1 MNYTQSTISLF
12 PKWELLGSKTTLELK
27 LDVYIYQNST
37 YSFMLTIKK
46 NETNLVWD
54 QADINFV
61 EGVLKSLNLLKRIN
75 ISGLKEM
82 NVSIITNKSFYDT
95 YFTFDPHNNVLLLNT
110 VSINNQEYSRIYL
123 SFKDSNN
130 TEYNSNL
137 FNLKIISDHPP
148 VAVFSHG
155 PYIFYYGNL
164 INLISFAENP
174 FIDEDKLVYTTA
186 EWYANSSGIVSY
198 SIVDNTNDKIISIA
212 LFFVK
217 DFIGKWDYMIIAS
230 DVLNQTSSIT
240 LHIQVI
246 PWAQT
251 DWIRWSGP
259 YQIDWELWANGYA
272 LNKET
277 GTWYF
282 IDYTISYSNP
292 SFIFILCIFIVNI
305 LLSVAA
311 FFLEVESE
319 IWSLVVYI
327 NQSLL
332 ILCLFESAVSTN
344 FLNFMSILQL
354 SKLDFKFLDLIF
366 YARNFVNS
374 SFYDI
379 QYVNMKILSF
389 ASGSTFANFINL
401 LFVLIVLLLIFA
413 VFKIIK
419 KPDVDSEITS
429 WINRLIKF
437 ANFSLFVSI
446 FKLSSWFIMMNWLS
460 ELFNQFV
467 LDISKGDMLSYTISD
482 FILIMILLLILFQHE
497 FKPKYSVF
505 SSQIII
511 ENDRIN
517 LIKMSLFALWF
528 ILKESWKYWK

>member
-1 MNYTQSTISLF
+1 MKYSQSTISLF
-12 PKWELLGSKTTLELK
+12 PKWELLGSETTLELK
-27 LDVYIYQNST
+27 LDVYIYQNSK

-46 NETNLVWD
+46 NETNFVWD
-54 QADINFV
+54 QADISFV
-61 EGVLKSLNLLKRIN
+61 ERVLESFNLLKRIN

-82 NVSIITNKSFYDT
+82 NISIITNKPFYGA
-95 YFTFDPHNNVLLLNT
+95 YFTFDPNNNVLLLNST
-110 VSINNQEYSRIYL
+110 SINNQEYSTIYL

-130 TEYNSNL
+130 TEYNTNK
-137 FNLKIISDHPP
+137 FNLRITQDHPP
-148 VAVFSHG
+148 VAVFSHD

-174 FIDEDKLVYTTA
+174 FIDESKLEYTTA
-186 EWYANSSGIVSY
+186 EWYANKSGIVSY
-198 SIVDNTNDKIISIA
+198 SILNNTDDEKISIK

-217 DFIGKWDYMIIAS
+217 DFIGKWNYSIIAS
-230 DVLNQTSSIT
+230 DVLNQTSLIT
-240 LHIQVI
+240 LHIQVV

-272 LNKET
+272 LDKET

-292 SFIFILCIFIVNI
+292 SFIFIICIFIVNI
-305 LLSVAA
+305 LLSVAS
-311 FFLEVESE
+311 FFLGVESE
-319 IWSLVVYI
+319 IWSLVIYI

-332 ILCLFESAVSTN
+332 ILCLFESTVSNN

-354 SKLDFKFLDLIF
+354 SKLDFKLLDVIF

-374 SFYDI
+374 NFYDI

-401 LFVLIVLLLIFA
+401 LFVLITLLLIFA

-429 WINRLIKF
+429 WINHVIKLV
-437 ANFSLFVSI
+437 NFSLFVSI
-446 FKLSSWFIMMNWLS
+446 FKLSSWFIVMNWLS

-467 LDISKGDMLSYTISD
+467 LDSRKGDMLSYTISD
-482 FILIMILLLILFQHE
+482 FILILILFLILFQHK

-505 SSQIII
+505 SSQLII

-528 ILKESWKYWK
+528 ILKDSWIYWR

>member
-1 MNYTQSTISLF
+1 MNYSQSTISLF

-27 LDVYIYQNST
+27 LDVYIYQNSK

-46 NETNLVWD
+46 NEINLVWD

-61 EGVLKSLNLLKRIN
+61 NGVLKSLNLLKRIN

-82 NVSIITNKSFYDT
+82 NISIITNKSFYDT
-95 YFTFDPHNNVLLLNT
+95 YFSFDPNNNVLLLNT
-110 VSINNQEYSRIYL
+110 VSINNQEYSTIYL

-130 TEYNSNL
+130 TEYNTNK
-137 FNLKIISDHPP
+137 FNLRITSDHPP
-148 VAVFSHG
+148 VAVFSHD

-174 FIDEDKLVYTTA
+174 FIDESKLVYTTF
-186 EWYANSSGIVSY
+186 EWYANNSGIVSY
-198 SIVDNTNDKIISIA
+198 SILNETDDKIISIT

-230 DVLNQTSSIT
+230 DVLNQTSSVT

-259 YQIDWELWANGYA
+259 YQIDWEIWANGYV
-272 LNKET
+272 LDKET

-292 SFIFILCIFIVNI
+292 SFIFILCIFIVSI
-305 LLSVAA
+305 LLSVVA

-319 IWSLVVYI
+319 IWSLAIYI

-332 ILCLFESAVSTN
+332 ILCLFESSVSNN

-366 YARNFVNS
+366 YTRNFVNS

-379 QYVNMKILSF
+379 QYVNMKIFSI

-429 WINRLIKF
+429 WINRLIKIV
-437 ANFSLFVSI
+437 NFSLFVSI
-446 FKLSSWFIMMNWLS
+446 FKLSSWFIVMNWLS

-467 LDISKGDMLSYTISD
+467 LDSRKGDILSYAISD
-482 FILIMILLLILFQHE
+482 FILILILLLILFEHK
-497 FKPKYSVF
+497 FRPKYSVF
-505 SSQIII
+505 SNQLII

-528 ILKESWKYWK
+528 ILKESWGYWR